1 MVTWSSSSSRFIPI
15 TSIDILQAMN
25 STPLSIACRHVAR
38 AVGLAY
44 VEQRMND
51 LHLLHHPPPVEQVL
65 VFFGGEMDK
74 DAVVGLDALDERVG
88 EFVFL

>member
-1 MVTWSSSSSRFIPI
+1 MQDVSHHG
-15 TSIDILQAMN
+15 
-25 STPLSIACRHVAR
+25 STARLGPYGLHLER

-44 VEQRMND
+44 IEQWMDD

-65 VFFGGEMDK
+65 VFFGGEMDE

>member
-1 MVTWSSSSSRFIPI
+1 M
-15 TSIDILQAMN
+15 D
-25 STPLSIACRHVAR
+25 
-38 AVGLAY
+38 
-44 VEQRMND
+44 D
-51 LHLLHHPPPVEQVL
+51 LHLLHNPPPVEQML